1 MINMGTGIYKIKNGV
16 KVELKSSEV
25 KAYIM
30 KVNKL
35 TTAEYNKKYDI
46 LRNKLRSYEAYQKAH
61 GKATNKTSVSQLLYK
76 QAKAKARLGSNY
88 RPSAQMR
95 RIESFTS
102 VSSGKAGQKALLG
115 KKYNARR
122 STSYSETTFNAFEN
136 FIEKNATAKKIWLE
150 IEDPVKREQ
159 ALKDYAEKMHA
170 VISESG
176 KVSENEAIPTGEAVG
191 SDSEIDFDLNSYK

>member
-1 MINMGTGIYKIKNGV
+1 MGTGIYKIKNGV
-16 KVELKSSEV
+16 KTELKASEV
-25 KAYIM
+25 KSYIM
-30 KVNKL
+30 KINKM

-61 GKATNKTSVSQLLYK
+61 GKAVNKTSVSQLLYK

-88 RPSAQMR
+88 RPSLQMK

-122 STSYSETTFNAFEN
+122 GTSYSEATFNAFEK
-136 FIEKNATAKKIWLE
+136 FIDKNETAKKIWLE
-150 IEDPVKREQ
+150 IEDPVKREK
-159 ALKDYAEKMHA
+159 ALREYAEKVHA

-176 KVSENEAIPTGEAVG
+176 KVSENEVIPTGEAVG
-191 SDSEIDFDLNSYK
+191 SDVSIDFDINSYK